1 MRKAYLIDPNIDPT
15 TLPFIFDGERSITF
29 PKDGT
34 GYVEVDGSLPGGTE
48 TTLRY
53 QEPSIQVPQQVSPRQ
68 IRQALTKLNLR
79 TEVEAAVA
87 AGNQDLKDW
96 WEFSTIFER
105 NHEQVIQ
112 MGTALNQTSSQLD
125 DLFIQAA
132 NL

>member
-1 MRKAYLIDPNIDPT
+1 MKRAYLVDPNIDPT

-29 PKDGT
+29 PRDGT
-34 GYVEVDGSLPGGTE
+34 GYVEVDGSLPGGLE
-48 TTLRY
+48 TTLR
-53 QEPSIQVPQQVSPRQ
+53 SIPKLVPQQISPRQ
-68 IRQALTKLNLR
+68 IRQALSRANLR
-79 TEVEAAVA
+79 TQVEATVA

-96 WEFSTIFER
+96 WEFSTVFER